1 PHEPLLTGWL
11 RAYFTLC
18 AREVHHKI
26 FLFAL
31 DSRFNIT
38 YILLVN
44 VFKQQIDTA
53 KSAAG
58 RERRMGKSRRR
69 AADRPWLHPDS
80 VDAPEVTS
88 VSSHEQPLHLRDGA
102 GFLRVARCHS
112 PSLGR
117 CALVPPSGSAQRA
130 NGCA

>member
-1 PHEPLLTGWL
+1 MFPHEPLLTGWL

-31 DSRFNIT
+31 DSRFNIK

-58 RERRMGKSRRR
+58 RERRMGKVDDGPPTGRGCIRIRLMRRR
-69 AADRPWLHPDS
+69 
-80 VDAPEVTS
+80 
-88 VSSHEQPLHLRDGA
+88 
-102 GFLRVARCHS
+102 
-112 PSLGR
+112 
-117 CALVPPSGSAQRA
+117 
-130 NGCA
+130 